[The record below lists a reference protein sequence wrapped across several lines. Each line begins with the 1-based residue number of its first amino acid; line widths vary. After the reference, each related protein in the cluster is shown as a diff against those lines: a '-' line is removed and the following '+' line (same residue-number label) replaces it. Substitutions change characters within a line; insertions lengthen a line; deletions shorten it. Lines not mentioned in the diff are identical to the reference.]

1 MLRNPDPL
9 RRGEPIKETSLK
21 QPCKKS
27 RDTNFQSSQRQ
38 HLPVCCCCRCQTP
51 WAVIAG
57 SSLSNSA
64 MSVPPEESEASR
76 TEPSSNTEPI
86 YQQLVGVAPTT
97 IATKESKNMEKR
109 GFLHNVDGGGRGW
122 ASVMGAW
129 LIQFSM
135 LGAVLSFGSY
145 QTFYQDQWLSV
156 SSDMRSIDADTDRL
170 LPSLNQR
177 TTLTQQSHGLALCS
191 SLWNSCKC
199 H

>member
-9 RRGEPIKETSLK
+9 QRGEPIKETSLK
-21 QPCKKS
+21 QPCEKG
-27 RDTNFQSSQRQ
+27 RDTNFQNPQRQ
-38 HLPVCCCCRCQTP
+38 YLPVCCCCRCQTP
-51 WAVIAG
+51 WKVIAG

-97 IATKESKNMEKR
+97 IAMTKSKNMEKR
-109 GFLHNVDGGGRGW
+109 GFFHSVDGGGRGW

-156 SSDMRSIDADTDRL
+156 SSDMRSLDADTDRL
-170 LPSLNQR
+170 LLFFNQR
-177 TTLTQQSHGLALCS
+177 TTRTQQSHGLAPCS